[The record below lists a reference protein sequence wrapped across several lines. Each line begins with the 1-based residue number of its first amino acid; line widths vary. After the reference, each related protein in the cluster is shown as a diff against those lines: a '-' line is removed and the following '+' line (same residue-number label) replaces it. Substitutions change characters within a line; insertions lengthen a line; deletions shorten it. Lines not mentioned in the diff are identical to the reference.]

1 MQFSARGITNQT
13 VPAMY
18 SILNPLKLILPS
30 EVKLI
35 NTYWS
40 HESYVSWY
48 ESLRLDTKLI
58 AQEVPTSSR
67 SYLMRKW
74 TKIIW
79 QRYLLENSTM
89 KLFFTNLGIPIFNFY
104 ILNAYGH
111 SCSITDLD
119 CPWAI
124 GSVGIIVWIIWGLY
138 VSFTW
143 RFNNQR
149 FITTA
154 SAVRTYR

>member
-1 MQFSARGITNQT
+1 
-13 VPAMY
+13 MY
-18 SILNPLKLILPS
+18 SILNPLKLTLPS
-30 EVKLI
+30 DVKLI

-67 SYLMRKW
+67 SYLIRKW

-79 QRYLLENSTM
+79 QGYLFENSIM
-89 KLFFTNLGIPIFNFY
+89 ILFSKNLGIPIFNFY

-119 CPWAI
+119 CPRAI
-124 GSVGIIVWIIWGLY
+124 GSVGIIVWIIWWLY
-138 VSFTW
+138 VPFTW

-154 SAVRTYR
+154 SAVRTYRQIIH